1 MSHWPLD
8 RFHGGIHP
16 PENKSQ
22 SNQGSIQHPP
32 LPKRLVVPILQHAG
46 QPAEPCVAVGDYVF
60 KGQVIAQSMA
70 AISALVHA
78 PSSGTVAAV
87 GPAPYPHQSGEPYIA
102 IEIHTDGLEQ
112 WQTQPI
118 ECDPSSLT
126 SSELF
131 HIIQQSGI
139 TGLGGAGFPTAIKL
153 SGKIM
158 SGIDSLIIN
167 GTECEPYITA
177 DDMLM
182 RERADK
188 ILGGID
194 ILVQLTRPKN
204 VLIAIEDNKPEALAA
219 MQAALG
225 VRAYHIVSI
234 PTLYPSGGERQLI
247 KILTGKEVPSGELP
261 IDLGIICQNVGT
273 AEAIYNAVALGR
285 PLISRVTTLTGG
297 ALKQPMNV
305 EAVLGTPIQEL
316 LEFAGLEQTQLSQVI
331 VGGPMMGF
339 SLSNL
344 AAPIIKTTN
353 CLIASTAQELPN
365 PEQALPCIR
374 CGECEQVCPSNLLPQ
389 QLLFFAMGEQH
400 EQLKD
405 YNLFDC
411 IECGACAYVCS
422 SKIPLVQYYRA
433 AKADIRQHEQKLNKA
448 EHAKQRY
455 ELRQER
461 LRLEE
466 EQKAIE
472 RQERNE
478 RIARVKAAQEQ
489 AAKQEAQQAKT
500 ADGVS
505 DDELKRLKIAASMA
519 QVALRKAEKQLVQ
532 HDSDELQT
540 QITNLKQ
547 AVEKARE
554 ALAQAENQAA
564 QAPQPVSSGTSV
576 NAAED
581 NLKKAKIQLAMRRA
595 ALRKAEKAEADEAT
609 LSKLREEFTQ
619 AEQQLEQL
627 NQTDMATANP
637 ASAPAKKTTAPVS
650 DAVKKAKIAHA
661 MCRAALKKAEKSG
674 ADADNLAQLQQALS
688 EAEQNL
694 AQVSSPDTLG

>member
-1 MSHWPLD
+1 MTHWPLD
-8 RFHGGIHP
+8 KFHGGIHP

-22 SNQGSIQHPP
+22 SNQGCIQHPP
-32 LPKRLVVPILQHAG
+32 LPKHLVVPVLQHAG
-46 QPAEPCVAVGDYVF
+46 QPAEPCVEVGDYVY
-60 KGQVIAQSMA
+60 KGQIIAQSSA
-70 AISALVHA
+70 AISAPVHA
-78 PSSGTVAAV
+78 PSSGTVTAI

-112 WQTQPI
+112 WQTQLV

-139 TGLGGAGFPTAIKL
+139 AGLGGAGFPTAIKL

-177 DDMLM
+177 DDLLM

-188 ILGGID
+188 ILAGVD

-204 VLIAIEDNKPEALAA
+204 VLIAIEDNKPEALAT
-219 MQAALG
+219 MQTALG
-225 VRAYHIVSI
+225 KRAYHIISI

-247 KILTGKEVPSGELP
+247 KILTGQEVPSGGLP

-285 PLISRVTTLTGG
+285 PLISRVTTLTGA

-305 EAVLGTPIQEL
+305 ECLLGTPIQEL
-316 LEFAGLEQTQLSQVI
+316 LDFAGLDDKQLSQVI

-339 SLSNL
+339 SLANL
-344 AAPIIKTTN
+344 NAPIIKTTN
-353 CLIASTAQELPN
+353 CLIASTAQEFPSHE
-365 PEQALPCIR
+365 PALPCIR

-400 EQLKD
+400 DQLKA
-405 YNLFDC
+405 YNLSDC
-411 IECGACAYVCS
+411 IECGACAYVCP

-433 AKADIRQHEQKLNKA
+433 AKADIRQHEQKLAKA

-466 EQKAIE
+466 EQKAAE
-472 RQERNE
+472 RQARNE
-478 RIARVKAAQEQ
+478 RLARVKAAQEQ
-489 AAKQEAQQAKT
+489 AAKEEAQQAQS
-500 ADGVS
+500 AGGIS

-519 QVALRKAEKQLVQ
+519 QVALRKAEKQLTL
-532 HDSDELQT
+532 HNT
-540 QITNLKQ
+540 
-547 AVEKARE
+547 E
-554 ALAQAENQAA
+554 ALQAQIVSLKEAATKAQEALTAA
-564 QAPQPVSSGTSV
+564 QEQSKAPAASNPSTS
-576 NAAED
+576 APEEAI
-581 NLKKAKIQLAMRRA
+581 KKAKIQQAMCRTA
-595 ALRKAEKAEADEAT
+595 VRKAEKAGADEAH
-609 LSKLREEFTQ
+609 LNKLRKALQQ
-619 AEQQLEQL
+619 AEQQLERL
-627 NQTDMATANP
+627 EQTDTAMTRPIDVATEKNTA
-637 ASAPAKKTTAPVS
+637 TAPVS
-650 DAVKKAKIAHA
+650 DAVKKARIEHA
-661 MCRAALKKAEKSG
+661 MRRAAVKKAEKAG
-674 ADADNLAQLQQALS
+674 ASADELARLQQALS

-694 AQVSSPDTLG
+694 AQVSSPDTQG